1 MLDNMAMVVKRSW
14 RSDLA
19 SGMSRRDRRSCE
31 YEAYIPD
38 TISKRRFRF
47 SGAVAGEIAEAETAI
62 ASLQGLA
69 QALVDTETLARLL
82 LRAES
87 VASSHIEGLQ
97 VGGRR
102 LLRAEAARASGVAS
116 GDVTADEVLGNI
128 EAMRMTGTI
137 AVPGPRAPTLDD
149 LLAIH
154 ARLLAETRMAAHA
167 GQIRQ
172 EQNWI
177 GGSSY
182 NPCTAVFVPCPP
194 KHVRPLLEDLCAF
207 LAEDTLPA
215 VAQAAIAHAQL
226 ETIHPFVDGNG
237 RTGRAL
243 IHLVLRRR
251 GLTPSAP
258 PPVSL
263 VLATWSNEYVD
274 GLMATRYRGPSSS
287 AAAEAGIEQW
297 VALFAAACRRA
308 VIDALAFEAAID
320 QVAQRWRQR
329 LGRVRA
335 DSASDLLLRRLPG
348 APVITVAAAAELTGR
363 SVQAANEAIARLE
376 DAGVLTQVTVGRRNR
391 AFEAPE
397 VIDLFTDLERRLAS
411 PAGDTRTSPPAR
423 ITPAK
428 SR

>member
-1 MLDNMAMVVKRSW
+1 MARVIKRSW

-19 SGMSRRDRRSCE
+19 SGMSRRNRRSCE
-31 YEAYIPD
+31 YEAYLPD
-38 TISKRRFRF
+38 AISGRRFRF
-47 SGAVAGEIAEAETAI
+47 SGEVAGEIAEAEAAI

-69 QALVDTETLARLL
+69 RALVDTETLARLL

-116 GDVTADEVLGNI
+116 GDVTADEILGNI
-128 EAMRMTGTI
+128 EAMRLAGTL
-137 AVPGPRAPTLDD
+137 AVPDLKAPTADD

-154 ARLLAETRMAAHA
+154 ARLLADTRQAAHA
-167 GQIRQ
+167 GHLRQ

-182 NPCTAVFVPCPP
+182 NPCAAAFVPCPP
-194 KHVRPLLEDLCAF
+194 RYVRPLVDDLCAF

-251 GLTPSAP
+251 RLTPTAP

-263 VLATWSNEYVD
+263 VLATWSADYVD
-274 GLMATRYRGPSSS
+274 GLMATRYRGPASS
-287 AAAEAGIEQW
+287 AAAEEAIERW

-308 VIDALAFEAAID
+308 VTDALAFETTID
-320 QVAQRWRQR
+320 RLVQRWRTR
-329 LGRVRA
+329 MGRVRA
-335 DSASDLLLRRLPG
+335 GSASDLLLRRLPG
-348 APVITVAAAAELTGR
+348 APVVTVAAAAELIGR
-363 SVQAANEAIARLE
+363 SVQATNEAIARLE
-376 DAGVLTQVTVGRRNR
+376 EAGVLTQVTVGRRNR

-397 VIDLFTDLERRLAS
+397 VIELFTDLERRLAS
-411 PAGDTRTSPPAR
+411 PAGDRRVPPPAR
-423 ITPAK
+423 ATPA
-428 SR
+428 RRR